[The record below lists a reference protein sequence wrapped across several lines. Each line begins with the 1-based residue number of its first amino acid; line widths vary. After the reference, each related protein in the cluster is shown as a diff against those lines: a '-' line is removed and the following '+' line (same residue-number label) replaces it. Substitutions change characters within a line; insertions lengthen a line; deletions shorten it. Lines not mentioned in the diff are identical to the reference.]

1 MRKFTTIILLF
12 CFISTICN
20 TITAQTTDY
29 EILKSL
35 NESSGGL
42 RNYSEFISNS
52 TKITSVAI
60 PVVMGSVAL
69 LKKDDALLRD
79 AIYIGVSMGVN
90 TVLTYGLKYS
100 VDRER
105 PYITHPEL
113 NVDPAFYESS
123 ASFPSGHTSLAFSV
137 ATSLS
142 LAHPKWYVIA
152 PAYLWAGSV
161 GYSRLNL
168 GAHYPSDVL
177 AGAVL
182 GAGSAYLTYKAN
194 EWYRKKQAK
203 KKLTNTNAFLI
214 DNQQQ

>member
-12 CFISTICN
+12 CFISVISD
-20 TITAQTTDY
+20 TITAQNTDY
-29 EILKSL
+29 KILKSL
-35 NESSGGL
+35 NESSDGL
-42 RNYSEFISNS
+42 RNYSAFISNS
-52 TKITSVAI
+52 TKISSVAI

-69 LKKDDALLRD
+69 FQKNDALLQD

-100 VDRER
+100 VNRER
-105 PYITHPEL
+105 PYITHPDL

-142 LAHPKWYVIA
+142 LTHPKWYVIA

-168 GAHYPSDVL
+168 GVHYPTDVL

-182 GAGSAYLTYKAN
+182 GVGSAYLTYKAN
-194 EWYRKKQAK
+194 EWYQKKRAK
-203 KKLTNTNAFLI
+203 KKLANTNAFLI
-214 DNQQQ
+214 DNQE